1 MARNVPT
8 IKDDIVVDRS
18 ALIEQY
24 LPPRLPKTTPTSPP
38 SSGQGAAGA
47 EGEPKLNRKQQ
58 LIQQNIE
65 LRKKFESM
73 VLEWQE
79 ILLDTVSEET
89 LGEAANRIK
98 QSHYREIIEERNT
111 AKLCGYPLC
120 AKPPRDIKGKFRIS
134 LQERKVFDISVL
146 KQYCSSTCL
155 TASRWLEGQLT
166 EDPLYL
172 RDTDPERLKLTQ
184 VSIVPLDMEL
194 AEYQAIRAASRGAQ
208 EEHMP
213 PPAFSLPTHG
223 LANITGQPSGGL
235 LSQSSTTTSSA
246 PLSTSNSNSN
256 SLGNA
261 YVQSILAS
269 VPATPSF
276 IKIVEREMPGQIPCE
291 PLDMSDM
298 DQQMQES
305 FGGGVGDE
313 VEGFSVPA
321 TRQKRPSGGASTRQ
335 QAGGDTTVIEY
346 QMANVTISQG
356 QQMTRTG
363 SSMSMDT
370 QP

>member
-1 MARNVPT
+1 MSRPT
-8 IKDDIVVDRS
+8 MKDDIVVDRS
-18 ALIEQY
+18 PLVDQY
-24 LPPRLPKTTPTSPP
+24 LPPRQPTTTTKTSTTTSPASFGQTP
-38 SSGQGAAGA
+38 AAAEGQG
-47 EGEPKLNRKQQ
+47 ESKLNRKQQ

-65 LRKKFESM
+65 LRKKFETM
-73 VLEWQE
+73 VLQWQE
-79 ILLDTVSEET
+79 VLLDPVTEET

-98 QSHYREIIEERNT
+98 QSHYREIIEERNI

-120 AKPPRDIKGKFRIS
+120 AKSPRDIKGKFRIS

-172 RDTDPERLKLTQ
+172 RDNDPEHLKITQ

-194 AEYQAIRAASRGAQ
+194 TEFQALRAANREQ
-208 EEHMP
+208 EQEVKTS
-213 PPAFSLPTHG
+213 PAFSLPTHS
-223 LANITGQPSGGL
+223 LASITGQTPGGPVSPTSTPAPNSSMPS
-235 LSQSSTTTSSA
+235 
-246 PLSTSNSNSN
+246 SN
-256 SLGNA
+256 SLENS

-269 VPATPSF
+269 VPVTPSF
-276 IKIVEREMPGQIPCE
+276 IKIVERDTVGEIPRE

-305 FGGGVGDE
+305 FGVSGGDE
-313 VEGFSVPA
+313 VEGYRVPA
-321 TRQKRPSGGASTRQ
+321 PKQKRPSGGSSTRQ
-335 QAGGDTTVIEY
+335 QRDTKVIEQ
-346 QMANVTISQG
+346 QMANVTISEDQP
-356 QQMTRTG
+356 MSRTG

>member
-1 MARNVPT
+1 M
-8 IKDDIVVDRS
+8 KDDIVVDRS
-18 ALIEQY
+18 PLVDQY
-24 LPPRLPKTTPTSPP
+24 LPPRQPTTTTAPT
-38 SSGQGAAGA
+38 SSGQRPAPAAV
-47 EGEPKLNRKQQ
+47 ESQGENKLNRKQQ

-65 LRKKFESM
+65 LRKKFETM
-73 VLEWQE
+73 VLQWQE
-79 ILLDTVSEET
+79 VLLDPVTEET

-120 AKPPRDIKGKFRIS
+120 ARSPRDIKGKFRIS

-172 RDTDPERLKLTQ
+172 RDNDPEHLKIIQ

-194 AEYQAIRAASRGAQ
+194 AEYHALRAANRAQ
-208 EEHMP
+208 GQETKP
-213 PPAFSLPTHG
+213 APAFNLPTSH
-223 LANITGQPSGGL
+223 LASVTEQTPGGAVSPTSITAI
-235 LSQSSTTTSSA
+235 TTSTPS
-246 PLSTSNSNSN
+246 SNSF
-256 SLGNA
+256 GNA

-276 IKIVEREMPGQIPCE
+276 IKIVERDTTSEIPRE

-305 FGGGVGDE
+305 FGVGAGDE
-313 VEGFSVPA
+313 VEGYSVPA
-321 TRQKRPSGGASTRQ
+321 PKQKRPSGGSSTRQ
-335 QAGGDTTVIEY
+335 QRDTKVIE
-346 QMANVTISQG
+346 QQIASVTISEDQP
-356 QQMTRTG
+356 MSRTG

>member
-1 MARNVPT
+1 MSRPT
-8 IKDDIVVDRS
+8 MKDDIVVDRS
-18 ALIEQY
+18 PLVEQY
-24 LPPRLPKTTPTSPP
+24 LPPRQPTTTANKANA
-38 SSGQGAAGA
+38 SSAERPATEGQG
-47 EGEPKLNRKQQ
+47 ENKLNRKQQ
-58 LIQQNIE
+58 LIQHNIE
-65 LRKKFESM
+65 LRKKFETM
-73 VLEWQE
+73 VLQWQE
-79 ILLDTVSEET
+79 VLLDPVTEET

-98 QSHYREIIEERNT
+98 QSHYREIVEERNI
-111 AKLCGYPLC
+111 ANLCGYPLC

-172 RDTDPERLKLTQ
+172 RDNDPERLKISQ

-194 AEYQAIRAASRGAQ
+194 AEYQVLRAANRTSVQ
-208 EEHMP
+208 EAKP
-213 PPAFSLPTHG
+213 TPAFSLPTHG
-223 LANITGQPSGGL
+223 LTNVAGQIPGAPVSPK
-235 LSQSSTTTSSA
+235 STAASTTTTPS
-246 PLSTSNSNSN
+246 SNSV
-256 SLGNA
+256 GDA

-276 IKIVEREMPGQIPCE
+276 IKIVERDTTSDIPRE

-305 FGGGVGDE
+305 FGVGGGDE
-313 VEGFSVPA
+313 VEGYSVPA
-321 TRQKRPSGGASTRQ
+321 PKQKRPSGGSSTRQ
-335 QAGGDTTVIEY
+335 QRDTKVIEQ
-346 QMANVTISQG
+346 QMAGVTISEDQP
-356 QQMTRTG
+356 MSRTG

>member
-1 MARNVPT
+1 MSRPT
-8 IKDDIVVDRS
+8 MRDDIVVDRS
-18 ALIEQY
+18 PLVDRY
-24 LPPRLPKTTPTSPP
+24 LPRQPTTATTPASPGQWP
-38 SSGQGAAGA
+38 APTAAEGQG
-47 EGEPKLNRKQQ
+47 ESKLNRKQQ

-65 LRKKFESM
+65 LRKKFETM
-73 VLEWQE
+73 VLQWQE
-79 ILLDTVSEET
+79 VLLDPVTEET

-98 QSHYREIIEERNT
+98 QSHYKEIIEERNI

-172 RDTDPERLKLTQ
+172 RDNDPERLRITQ

-194 AEYQAIRAASRGAQ
+194 AEYQALRAANREQ
-208 EEHMP
+208 EQEIKTS
-213 PPAFSLPTHG
+213 PAFSLPTHN
-223 LANITGQPSGGL
+223 LASVTGQTPGGQV
-235 LSQSSTTTSSA
+235 SPTSTTATNMPS
-246 PLSTSNSNSN
+246 SN
-256 SLGNA
+256 SLENS

-276 IKIVEREMPGQIPCE
+276 IKIVERDTVGEIPRE

-305 FGGGVGDE
+305 FGIGGGDE
-313 VEGFSVPA
+313 VEGYSVPVPK
-321 TRQKRPSGGASTRQ
+321 QKRPSGGLSTRQ
-335 QAGGDTTVIEY
+335 QRDTKVIEQ
-346 QMANVTISQG
+346 QMASVTISEDQP
-356 QQMTRTG
+356 MSRTG

>member
-1 MARNVPT
+1 M
-8 IKDDIVVDRS
+8 KDDIVVDRS
-18 ALIEQY
+18 PLVDQY
-24 LPPRLPKTTPTSPP
+24 LPPRQPTTTTAPT
-38 SSGQGAAGA
+38 SSGQRPAPAAM
-47 EGEPKLNRKQQ
+47 ESQGENKLNRKQQ

-65 LRKKFESM
+65 LRKKFETM
-73 VLEWQE
+73 VLQWQE
-79 ILLDTVSEET
+79 VLLDPVTEEI

-98 QSHYREIIEERNT
+98 QSHYREIIEERNI
-111 AKLCGYPLC
+111 ARLCGYPLC

-172 RDTDPERLKLTQ
+172 RDNDPERLKIIQ
-184 VSIVPLDMEL
+184 VSIIPLDMEL
-194 AEYQAIRAASRGAQ
+194 AEYHALRAANREQ
-208 EEHMP
+208 EQETKP
-213 PPAFSLPTHG
+213 APAFNLPTHR
-223 LANITGQPSGGL
+223 LASVTGQTPGGPV
-235 LSQSSTTTSSA
+235 SPTSTTAVTG
-246 PLSTSNSNSN
+246 STPSSN

-269 VPATPSF
+269 VPTTPSF
-276 IKIVEREMPGQIPCE
+276 IKIVERDITSEISRE

-305 FGGGVGDE
+305 FGVGAGDE
-313 VEGFSVPA
+313 VEGYSVPA
-321 TRQKRPSGGASTRQ
+321 PKQKRPSGGSSTRPQ
-335 QAGGDTTVIEY
+335 RDTKVIEQ
-346 QMANVTISQG
+346 QMASVTISEDQP
-356 QQMTRTG
+356 MSRTG

>member
-1 MARNVPT
+1 MATVPT
-8 IKDDIVVDRS
+8 MKDDIVVDRS
-18 ALIEQY
+18 PLVEQY
-24 LPPRLPKTTPTSPP
+24 LPPSQPTTPA
-38 SSGQGAAGA
+38 SSASSVQAPASAAQG
-47 EGEPKLNRKQQ
+47 ENKLNRKQQ

-65 LRKKFESM
+65 LRKRFETM
-73 VLEWQE
+73 VLQWQE
-79 ILLDTVSEET
+79 VLLDPVTEET

-98 QSHYREIIEERNT
+98 RSHYGEIIEERNI

-120 AKPPRDIKGKFRIS
+120 ARPPRDIKGKFRIS

-146 KQYCSSTCL
+146 RQYCSSICL

-172 RDTDPERLKLTQ
+172 RDNDPERLRVTQ

-194 AEYQAIRAASRGAQ
+194 AEYHALRAANREAEQ
-208 EEHMP
+208 EP
-213 PPAFSLPTHG
+213 RPSPAFSLPTHG
-223 LANITGQPSGGL
+223 FAQVTGQPSEGPM
-235 LSQSSTTTSSA
+235 SQSSTTMIATTTT
-246 PLSTSNSNSN
+246 STSTPSSNSD
-256 SLGNA
+256 A

-269 VPATPSF
+269 VPATPTF
-276 IKIVEREMPGQIPCE
+276 IKIVERDTAGEIPRE

-305 FGGGVGDE
+305 FGVGGGDE
-313 VEGFSVPA
+313 VEGYSVPVPK
-321 TRQKRPSGGASTRQ
+321 QKRPSGGASNQ
-335 QAGGDTTVIEY
+335 QQVGRDTHVIER
-346 QMANVTISQG
+346 QMAKVTISEDHP
-356 QQMTRTG
+356 MSRTG

>member
-1 MARNVPT
+1 MANVPT

-18 ALIEQY
+18 SLVDQY
-24 LPPRLPKTTPTSPP
+24 LPPRQPTTLA
-38 SSGQGAAGA
+38 SSEQANTFSTTTDAQP
-47 EGEPKLNRKQQ
+47 ENKLNRKQQ

-65 LRKKFESM
+65 LRKKFETM
-73 VLEWQE
+73 VLQWQE
-79 ILLDTVSEET
+79 VLLDPVTEET

-98 QSHYREIIEERNT
+98 QSHYREIIEERNI

-120 AKPPRDIKGKFRIS
+120 SRPPRDIKGKFRIS

-146 KQYCSSTCL
+146 RQYCSSTCL

-172 RDTDPERLKLTQ
+172 RDNDPERLKVTQ
-184 VSIVPLDMEL
+184 VSIIPLDMEL
-194 AEYQAIRAASRGAQ
+194 AEYQALRAASKEAEQ
-208 EEHMP
+208 ELKP
-213 PPAFSLPTHG
+213 SPAFSLPIHG
-223 LANITGQPSGGL
+223 LAQVTGKASEGPMSPL
-235 LSQSSTTTSSA
+235 SSTTTTNTSV
-246 PLSTSNSNSN
+246 PTSNS
-256 SLGNA
+256 NA

-276 IKIVEREMPGQIPCE
+276 IKIVERDTAGETPRE
-291 PLDMSDM
+291 PLDMGDM

-305 FGGGVGDE
+305 FGVGGGDE
-313 VEGFSVPA
+313 VEGYSVPA
-321 TRQKRPSGGASTRQ
+321 SKLKRPSGGSSTRQ
-335 QAGGDTTVIEY
+335 QVGRDTRVIEQ
-346 QMANVTISQG
+346 QMANVTISEDQP
-356 QQMTRTG
+356 MSRTG

>member
-1 MARNVPT
+1 MVH
-8 IKDDIVVDRS
+8 RS
-18 ALIEQY
+18 ALVDQY
-24 LPPRLPKTTPTSPP
+24 LPPRQPTTTAPA
-38 SSGQGAAGA
+38 SSGQQSAPAAA
-47 EGEPKLNRKQQ
+47 ENQGESKLNRKQQ

-65 LRKKFESM
+65 LRKKFETM
-73 VLEWQE
+73 VLQWQE
-79 ILLDTVSEET
+79 VLLDPVTEET

-98 QSHYREIIEERNT
+98 QSHYREIIEERNI

-172 RDTDPERLKLTQ
+172 RDNDPEHLKIIQ

-194 AEYQAIRAASRGAQ
+194 AEYHALRAANREQ
-208 EEHMP
+208 EQEIKTS
-213 PPAFSLPTHG
+213 PAFALHTHSLTG
-223 LANITGQPSGGL
+223 ITGQTPGGL
-235 LSQSSTTTSSA
+235 VSPTSTTAINTSTPS
-246 PLSTSNSNSN
+246 PN
-256 SLGNA
+256 SLGSS

-276 IKIVEREMPGQIPCE
+276 IKIVERDTASEIPRE

-305 FGGGVGDE
+305 FGVGGGDE
-313 VEGFSVPA
+313 VEGYSVPA
-321 TRQKRPSGGASTRQ
+321 LKQKRPSGGSSTRQ
-335 QAGGDTTVIEY
+335 QRDTKVIEQ
-346 QMANVTISQG
+346 QMASVTISEDQP
-356 QQMTRTG
+356 MSRTG